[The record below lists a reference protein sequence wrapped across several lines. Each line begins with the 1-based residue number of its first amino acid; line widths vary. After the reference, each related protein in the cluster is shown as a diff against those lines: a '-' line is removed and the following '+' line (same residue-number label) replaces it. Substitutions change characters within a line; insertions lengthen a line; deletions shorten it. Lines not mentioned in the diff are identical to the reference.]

1 MWNPDQMTVGKTHPN
16 LEACFFSQKLGY
28 FLARKFYLG
37 WVTIE
42 PLLQSYSSVIFSF
55 VIISFQNFD
64 YEAQENRIRE
74 RGIMHVGEEAAYS
87 DGRFFAPA
95 SWQAGFAGWKERQG
109 RNFINFLIVILV
121 I

>member
-1 MWNPDQMTVGKTHPN
+1 M
-16 LEACFFSQKLGY
+16 
-28 FLARKFYLG
+28 ARKFYLG
-37 WVTIE
+37 WVAID